1 MHLEYWYYNGD
12 EGNTAAVKE
21 VIGLKRKTGER
32 KVRRDEEIGKRSE
45 SGVRKEDREERRYER
60 GKEKREK

>member
-45 SGVRKEDREERRYER
+45 SG
-60 GKEKREK
+60 